1 MNPLKQVL
9 KERTAATYTTFPI
22 INGLFLQYQDL
33 IKIKW
38 VEVLH
43 QNTESSKIDG
53 LLMTKNE
60 NVTVLV
66 ELAGGI
72 KTSTQKKLDS
82 DLNKTYQ
89 NALKVF

>member
-1 MNPLKQVL
+1 M
-9 KERTAATYTTFPI
+9 
-22 INGLFLQYQDL
+22 
-33 IKIKW
+33 
-38 VEVLH
+38 
-43 QNTESSKIDG
+43 S
-53 LLMTKNE
+53 KNE

-89 NALKVF
+89 NALKILKKTNQKKVFVILYFGNQKHNVIEVHA